1 MKHQVRFQ
9 IQLGGGLFDHVEVC
23 IFLAFGGTFG
33 LPQEPP
39 EEWDLLQHNIWD
51 VYLKLNVISKKKNG
65 SKKSQSLGSDV
76 KCHITLRRVKTDKI

>member
-1 MKHQVRFQ
+1 MNHQVRFQ

-51 VYLKLNVISKKKNG
+51 VYLKLNVISKKKKWV
-65 SKKSQSLGSDV
+65 KKNLSHLGLTLSA
-76 KCHITLRRVKTDKI
+76 TLR

>member
-1 MKHQVRFQ
+1 MNHQVRFQ
-9 IQLGGGLFDHVEVC
+9 IQLGGGVFDHVEDY

-65 SKKSQSLGSDV
+65 SKKISVTWVG
-76 KCHITLRRVKTDKI
+76 C